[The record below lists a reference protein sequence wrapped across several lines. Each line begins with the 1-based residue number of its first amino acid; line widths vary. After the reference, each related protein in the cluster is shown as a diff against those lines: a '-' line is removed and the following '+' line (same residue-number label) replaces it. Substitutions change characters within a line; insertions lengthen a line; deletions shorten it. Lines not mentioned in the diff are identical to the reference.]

1 MQHLSKRQVVLQRW
15 AVTIPLI
22 VLAAVH
28 FFPILYLLSMSLK
41 SASEIFVYPPS
52 LIPEEFAF
60 SNYVEALNVAPL
72 TRFLLNSLV
81 VAAAITLL
89 QIVTSI
95 LAAYALAR
103 MEFWG
108 KTVMLILFVATMMVP
123 LEVTLVPN
131 YFTIAKLGWINTYMG
146 LIAPS
151 AASGFGI
158 FLLYQFFRTI
168 PKELEEAATV
178 DGASRLRFLFQFMV
192 PLAMP
197 AILGF
202 AVFAFVS
209 AWNQYLWPLV
219 ITQSTQMRT
228 AQVGIGMFRAANES
242 NSWGMIM
249 AATTILVLPSMMLFV
264 LTQRQFVRGL
274 TMGGLK

>member
-1 MQHLSKRQVVLQRW
+1 MQHLSKRQLLVHRWVVT
-15 AVTIPLI
+15 VPLLL
-22 VLAAVH
+22 LAAVH

-52 LIPEEFAF
+52 LLPEHFAWA
-60 SNYVEALNVAPL
+60 NYLEALQAAPL
-72 TRFLLNSLV
+72 LRFLLNSLI
-81 VAAAITLL
+81 VAVAITVL

-103 MEFWG
+103 LEFAG
-108 KTVMLILFVATMMVP
+108 KGWLLALFVATMMIP

-131 YFTIAKLGWINTYMG
+131 YFTVANLGWINTYMG

-158 FLLYQFFRTI
+158 FLLYQFFRSI
-168 PKELEEAATV
+168 PKELEEAAIV
-178 DGASRLRFLFQFMV
+178 DGASPLRFLFQFMV
-192 PLAMP
+192 PLSMP

-219 ITQSTQMRT
+219 ITQSTNMRT

-249 AATTILVLPSMMLFV
+249 AATTILVMPSMALFV